1 MRVTLK
7 DALEQLKKEPEGQ
20 HFTKLLEVGK
30 MYVEIYSPDKV
41 DLQTPHEQD
50 EIYVII
56 SGSGTFFN
64 DGVRVPFKEHDV
76 LFVPKGVEHRF
87 EDFTEDFKTW
97 VIFY

>member
-1 MRVTLK
+1 MRITVE
-7 DALEQLKKEPEGQ
+7 DALSQLKKEPEGK

-30 MYVEIYSPDKV
+30 MYVEIYAPDKV
-41 DLQTPHEQD
+41 DLQTPHDQD

-64 DGVRVPFKEHDV
+64 NGERVPFKENDV
-76 LFVPKGVEHRF
+76 LFVPKGIEHRF
-87 EDFTEDFKTW
+87 ENFTDDFKTW